1 MNGARRN
8 RHAVGIDR
16 GVVMAPL
23 GLVDGAAGIVIE
35 FQHVALILT
44 GLDFNSADPH
54 FLYVS
59 GLALLA

>member
-1 MNGARRN
+1 
-8 RHAVGIDR
+8 VGVER
-16 GVVMAPL
+16 GIVMATL